1 MDLNRLHEVINLY
14 RAFEYAHDRDP
25 SEGLF
30 LFLNYA
36 TFGELRAQVHRGYLF
51 NPEPHNNP
59 HVFMFMGVAVSWSPA
74 VTQPSGYAY
83 GRETLK

>member
-1 MDLNRLHEVINLY
+1 MDLNRFHEIIALY
-14 RAFEYAHDRDP
+14 REFEFSYNRDAD
-25 SEGLF
+25 GLF

-36 TFGELRAQVHRGYLF
+36 TFGELRAQVHSGYLF

-59 HVFMFMGVAVSWSPA
+59 HVFLFMGVAVSWSPA
-74 VTQPSGYAY
+74 VTQPDGYAY